1 MKALAITLL
10 SLGMLAGFTTAPAS
24 AKVHYPQKNLAA
36 EDTDKEASEEEDSEA
51 AKPTKVGEGL
61 KKCAYHTNV
70 RPRAAEVYFVFRA
83 RRDDGEGGIL
93 TINKTYKK
101 MLHDKMVEV
110 VMICEDMD
118 SSDIKEWVAKEK
130 VLFPIIP
137 YNKVAQ
143 DLPFPYKRSS
153 TGNTDLLPILVVMD
167 AEGKKIDQASGSEA
181 IAMIGK
187 WKKIMRHYKVKKARA
202 GRI

>member
-36 EDTDKEASEEEDSEA
+36 EDTDTETSEEDTEA

-61 KKCAYHTNV
+61 KKCSYHTDA
-70 RPRAAEVYFVFRA
+70 RPRPAEVYFVFRA
-83 RRDDGEGGIL
+83 RRDDGESGIL
-93 TINKTYKK
+93 SINKTYKK
-101 MLHDKMVEV
+101 MLHDKTVEV

-130 VLFPIIP
+130 VHFPIIP

-167 AEGKKIDQASGSEA
+167 AEGKKIDQASGSAA
-181 IAMIGK
+181 IAMFGK
-187 WKKIMRHYKVKKARA
+187 WKKIMRHYKAKKARA
-202 GRI
+202 NRI